1 MDSSA
6 STISQI
12 RKIAIVTSTRA
23 DWGLLSGIARRLAD
37 RDDVH
42 LDVIATNMHLD
53 PRYGNTIDEII
64 ADGFEVAAQVPMT
77 PESDSPADAAHAVA
91 RCLDGMVEAFSSLS
105 PDLLVILGDRY
116 EMLAVATAATLMRI
130 PIAHIHG
137 GEISEGA
144 IDDNIRH
151 ALTKLS
157 ALHFTATEPYRR
169 RVIAMGEDPAR
180 VFNSGAIGVY
190 NLSSVELMSP
200 EMLQASIGMTLDS
213 DTLLVTMHPATAD
226 DCSVGQRFAQLLSAL
241 DRFPRSKVL
250 FTYPNNDANG
260 QIIIKMIHDYA
271 DSNPGRVV
279 VVPSLGCRRY
289 LSALRCVGAVVG
301 NSSSGIIE
309 VPSAGI
315 PTVDIGMR
323 QRGRIAAQSVIHAD
337 DSADDIAAAIAKA
350 LSPQFR
356 QFAATVQNP
365 YSRPDTLEL
374 IADTLATFPLG
385 QLRRKKFYDIPFS
398 LT

>member
-91 RCLDGMVEAFSSLS
+91 RCLDGMVDAFSSLS

-116 EMLAVATAATLMRI
+116 EMLAVATAATIMRI

-365 YSRPDTLEL
+365 YSHPDTLEL
-374 IADTLATFPLG
+374 IADTLATFPLE

-398 LT
+398 L